1 MAGTSIHSLEQYL
14 SIAKDYVL
22 ESSSDSLEAQVVW
35 DSCRI
40 IMRIPGTAIGSANL
54 RCYAVLF
61 FKTAPAQLARA
72 IVLTNRLR
80 DGVAAFQYVKT
91 DGSTRIAYGT
101 LNPEIIRRRYVN
113 PAASS
118 TPVRKKRKNYAKD
131 GIFVYFD
138 LEKLG
143 WREFYISPGFRLIDS
158 YIL

>member
-1 MAGTSIHSLEQYL
+1 MESIHSLERYL
-14 SIAKDYVL
+14 RIAEDYVL

-35 DSCRI
+35 DSGRI
-40 IMRIPGTAIGSANL
+40 IMRIPGIAIGSANL
-54 RCYAVLF
+54 RCYAALF

-101 LNPEIIRRRYVN
+101 LNMEIIHRRYVN

-118 TPVRKKRKNYAKD
+118 TPVRRKRKNYAKD

-143 WREFYISPGFRLIDS
+143 WREFHISPGFQLIDS